1 MGISHEHQPALLML
15 GRGTMIFAMVTC
27 QSLQWFC
34 RGVVAAVQKEYPH
47 SMLMAVGWS
56 LGANILVRYLGE
68 TRSGTPLAAAASL
81 CNPFNLV
88 SPVLISFAA
97 YAAQKLGLMVSSHH
111 KYVSVHSS

>member
-1 MGISHEHQPALLML
+1 MERL
-15 GRGTMIFAMVTC
+15 
-27 QSLQWFC
+27 C

-68 TRSGTPLAAAASL
+68 AKSGTPLAAAVSL

-88 SPVLISFAA
+88 SPVPSSSTAHA
-97 YAAQKLGLMVSSHH
+97 VMKLGLPVSSHR
-111 KYVSVHSS
+111 KYVSVHLS